1 MFDYKQSLKD
11 NTAGYILFISYS
23 INNKTSV
30 SQHWFEEKDSLLTQ
44 FDSWQEHFKKQEAFS
59 KVNQIDYCYSITIL
73 RAVCFKASG
82 GFMSTTMTRDEL
94 VAEINETKVLA

>member
-30 SQHWFEEKDSLLTQ
+30 SQHYFEEKNSLLANYDDWQ
-44 FDSWQEHFKKQEAFS
+44 KHFDKQVINATTS
-59 KVNQIDYCYSITIL
+59 GVDYCYSLTIL
-73 RAVCFKASG
+73 RAVTFKALG
-82 GFMSTTMTRDEL
+82 GFMSTTMTREEL

>member
-30 SQHWFEEKDSLLTQ
+30 TQTWFEEKNSLLTH
-44 FDSWQEHFKKQEAFS
+44 FDDWQKHFDKQVENSA
-59 KVNQIDYCYSITIL
+59 KMGVDYCYSMTIL
-73 RAVCFKASG
+73 RAVCFKASN
-82 GFMSTTMTRDEL
+82 GFMSTTMTREEL